1 MISDLALK
9 KIHFNLQKLNLSNSN
24 RESLIILTIAGF
36 TNHSINES
44 RKEDAGSRRV
54 PGGSE
59 VMRKWGARS
68 RLNQDE
74 VCMINLL
81 GNFWYCNS
89 CKKVS
94 KRTYMTWSNAG
105 WALGAKGLSR
115 EGIGTTD
122 WENEGVGNE
131 LAKTKD
137 AWRSLMKPH

>member
-81 GNFWYCNS
+81 GNF
-89 CKKVS
+89 
-94 KRTYMTWSNAG
+94 
-105 WALGAKGLSR
+105 
-115 EGIGTTD
+115 
-122 WENEGVGNE
+122 
-131 LAKTKD
+131 
-137 AWRSLMKPH
+137 